1 MMSLT
6 CPGSPLR
13 TGKVSK
19 FVVNAKPMAQKK
31 KTKKKKATKAAA
43 TGAPVYGSRLTHVYE
58 LRDDVEIKQ
67 NNLRA
72 LSPVRLVNNITNPK
86 EPVYP
91 SKKMVKPKQVIKDT
105 AWDRFLDGTPSKFE
119 LKDPKPALGAC
130 SLAYLRQSD

>member
-43 TGAPVYGSRLTHVYE
+43 TGAPVYGSRLTHIYE
-58 LRDDVEIKQ
+58 LRDDVEIKP
-67 NNLRA
+67 LRA
-72 LSPVRLVNNITNPK
+72 PSPVRRINNITNPK

-91 SKKMVKPKQVIKDT
+91 SKKMVKPK
-105 AWDRFLDGTPSKFE
+105 
-119 LKDPKPALGAC
+119 
-130 SLAYLRQSD
+130 